1 MFLRKKTSFFLLFLI
16 LIFIFNKLDSVIR
29 DVVESVKIIKVNS
42 INQQIDNLNKITLTG
57 DVEVF
62 IDNKI
67 HLWADKIEI
76 DKNKQIL
83 FAQKISKGAVIIE
96 SEDVLILADD
106 FYLNLKDKTG
116 YSNNIRFNMPEG
128 YLFASKAFREDDN
141 NWSMEDVTYTSCD
154 SYVPHWS
161 IQARYANLYKNYL
174 IRIKG
179 MFFKMGPLPFFAL
192 PYMVLPL
199 QKKSKSGFLIPKISY
214 DNDLGFGIRQA
225 FYWSIAQRLDST
237 ITIDWRDKKG
247 LALIDEFRWA
257 RSNESFTLLNA
268 RYALEKNAF
277 VKKSDRIS
285 LDTYSHYWIDGKDF
299 RSIDSV
305 YGKNIKTLLRV
316 DFGTDKKIG
325 YQFFDNFLN
334 VDDTFLNSA
343 ILRSCGT
350 KEILNIYF
358 DSKQTKKSKFVNLT
372 LQEKNEILW
381 ELPEDD
387 RKYIDK
393 SQKEID
399 EKFSAL
405 ILPKFEFNSAYDSL
419 FKNFFVKQ
427 DIFIDHIFSRN
438 KKQEKFYLNSKV
450 VKENDFL
457 IFNKVD
463 TFRFYYN
470 LNFQEKFSL
479 KDQNFLIFLDSN
491 FQLRSKIKDPDIR
504 AKKYVIEGDFLNGG
518 AYRFFLSGGAQWVM
532 PELFFEFNENYNYY
546 IQPNVNWTFTPK
558 FKQNHWYN
566 SDLWDRI
573 YPKNE
578 IQISLRNNFNVDNL
592 LINLNLYQSID
603 FYNSSDRFFLTR
615 NPVQKNLFPLCFDV
629 SIDSDVLD
637 LFFKQEYDWNNLQ
650 LLTSQIDLSF
660 NLKDFN
666 FYISS
671 VYQHPKLQKA
681 RNLFSDIPNFL
692 ILSLSVPL
700 VKHTKL
706 AYEGEFYAEQGT
718 VLFPFQGIRPL
729 QHAIKLN
736 YDGHCWGIS
745 LGYEEKRYKEYGNWK
760 SDKAFTLF
768 LHLDSLGSFARKFK
782 RPSVINKI

>member
-1 MFLRKKTSFFLLFLI
+1 M
-16 LIFIFNKLDSVIR
+16 
-29 DVVESVKIIKVNS
+29 
-42 INQQIDNLNKITLTG
+42 
-57 DVEVF
+57 
-62 IDNKI
+62 
-67 HLWADKIEI
+67 
-76 DKNKQIL
+76 
-83 FAQKISKGAVIIE
+83 
-96 SEDVLILADD
+96 
-106 FYLNLKDKTG
+106 
-116 YSNNIRFNMPEG
+116 
-128 YLFASKAFREDDN
+128 
-141 NWSMEDVTYTSCD
+141 
-154 SYVPHWS
+154 
-161 IQARYANLYKNYL
+161 
-174 IRIKG
+174 
-179 MFFKMGPLPFFAL
+179 
-192 PYMVLPL
+192 
-199 QKKSKSGFLIPKISY
+199 
-214 DNDLGFGIRQA
+214 
-225 FYWSIAQRLDST
+225 
-237 ITIDWRDKKG
+237 
-247 LALIDEFRWA
+247 ALIDEFRWA